1 MVETLN
7 FATLAL
13 MISVGHR
20 TRLFDVMARIDPATS
35 EQKRR
40 RAALFVSS
48 ALSGGAGRRERR
60 GRGARALDADG
71 IDPAAGPRHGRGD
84 LHARR
89 FRLKAGLQTVTQHQL
104 SKGINR
110 RRK

>member
-20 TRLFDVMARIDPATS
+20 SGLFDVMARIDPATS
-35 EQKRR
+35 EQTV
-40 RAALFVSS
+40 RAARLDKRFVREWLGTMAP
-48 ALSGGAGRRERR
+48 ALSTLMESILPLVPGMAEAICMPGNCG
-60 GRGARALDADG
+60 
-71 IDPAAGPRHGRGD
+71 
-84 LHARR
+84 
-89 FRLKAGLQTVTQHQL
+89 LKAGLQTVTQHL

-110 RRK
+110 IRK